1 MVYQL
6 TRACKFITLSS
17 EGAVIIGRSGNLK
30 ETDFKECSDIYCVYH
45 LYVLCVGPEAGMIG
59 LETTS
64 YSVNENDGEVEVC
77 VNTSSS
83 RSCPFPFA
91 FNVTLSTKDDTA
103 GTYIVV
109 SI

>member
-1 MVYQL
+1 
-6 TRACKFITLSS
+6 
-17 EGAVIIGRSGNLK
+17 
-30 ETDFKECSDIYCVYH
+30 
-45 LYVLCVGPEAGMIG
+45 MIG

-64 YSVNENDGEVEVC
+64 YSVKEDDGEVEVC

-83 RSCPFPFA
+83 RSCPFPFT

-103 GTYIVV
+103 GTYIVL

>member
-1 MVYQL
+1 
-6 TRACKFITLSS
+6 
-17 EGAVIIGRSGNLK
+17 
-30 ETDFKECSDIYCVYH
+30 
-45 LYVLCVGPEAGMIG
+45 MIG

-64 YSVNENDGEVEVC
+64 YSVKEDDGEVEVC

-109 SI
+109 SIWCSCQVMNDLQLLAWIMRVYPQS